1 MKVLTI
7 IAEGF
12 EEIEA
17 VSVVDLLRRAD
28 IETITAGIKK
38 LLITGS
44 HGISIQT
51 DSIFEHDSSLSYEA
65 LVIPGGLKAVNV
77 LASSDAVLKTIRKFN
92 SENKLICA
100 VCAAP
105 LVLDTAGILE
115 GKTFTCH
122 PSVKEK
128 IKSGNFIKSRVVTH
142 GNIITSQGPGTI
154 FDFAL
159 SIIENIKDAK
169 TAGIVSSGA
178 LIS

>member
-17 VSVVDLLRRAD
+17 VAVVDLLRRAD
-28 IETITAGIKK
+28 IEITTAGIDK
-38 LLITGS
+38 LLVTGS

-51 DSIFEHDSSLSYEA
+51 DSIFEYDSSLSYGA
-65 LVIPGGLKAVNV
+65 VVIPGGLKAVNI
-77 LASSDAVLKTIRKFN
+77 LASSDAVLKTIRKFH

-105 LVLDTAGILE
+105 LVLDAAGILE
-115 GKTFTCH
+115 GKMFTCH
-122 PSVKEK
+122 PSVLEK
-128 IKSGNFIKSRVVTH
+128 IKSGNFRKSRVVAH

-159 SIIENIKDAK
+159 SVIENIKDAK
-169 TAGIVSSGA
+169 TAGAVSTGA